1 MKDEHAF
8 NEPAFDGAIVEAWLK
23 AAADKLAQ
31 NRATINYFNHFP
43 VADSDTGTNMLATLE
58 AALEAIDHLHGKRDL
73 EAVTAAAAR
82 GALLGARGNSG
93 VILSQMLQALA
104 SHCEGRPRL
113 REVDLVDAF
122 AAMAA
127 GARQA
132 VSEPV
137 EGTILTA
144 LDRVVPAVLD
154 YLPQLAGGVA
164 PPGTGGQAG
173 AGLGANR
180 EAGGPHSG
188 VEAPTAALDANSVE
202 RLNGL
207 EELHPTIGLIV
218 LTATLAVADSIYAV
232 EEGPTPYPD
241 AGTIGLGV
249 ILAALSQLYG
259 ADPVYPDVF
268 QRMLTDLPEQWGG
281 QSETPSADE
290 FEVMYLLD
298 ATAATAQAVRQ
309 RLTEIGNSVAVTGAE
324 DEIGG
329 GLWQVHVHT
338 RQPLA
343 ALLAPRDVQLAHG
356 APSGLFA
363 SLPEEYSGRLSAQLG
378 WVASN
383 RFADLRH
390 VCVRYLQPVPWLSAA
405 EDPVSALS
413 SRAGVRMLERS
424 RHGAARTAAPQ
435 SAGLVAIT
443 RSPGLVEQLARTG
456 AVVVLLTSDVA
467 AHSRSAIDRAALET
481 GAPVVAVI
489 PCDAAA
495 ADVATSLDRSYR
507 RGHLHRRATRLFV
520 APSRNEMEM
529 LTVTLAQAAPL
540 PVGLGMAGQEAE
552 LAERARAALARLR
565 TVQHTGHVEE
575 AELVESLRELLRDE
589 PEVITFLVSGDAERA
604 LADQFAERL
613 QDLTDRSLYSGGL
626 ERTDRHGLEQ
636 MPQSTFSDLDVVVV
650 DAGTDVPGIL
660 LAAE

>member
-1 MKDEHAF
+1 MRDEHAF
-8 NEPAFDGAIVEAWLK
+8 KEPAFDGAIVEAWLK

-58 AALEAIDHLHGKRDL
+58 AALEAIDHMHGKRDL

-93 VILSQMLQALA
+93 VILSQMLQSLA
-104 SHCEGRPRL
+104 SYCEGRARL

-122 AAMAA
+122 EQMAL

-154 YLPQLAGGVA
+154 YLPQLAGGA
-164 PPGTGGQAG
+164 PAAG
-173 AGLGANR
+173 APGPERASDLG
-180 EAGGPHSG
+180 
-188 VEAPTAALDANSVE
+188 
-202 RLNGL
+202 
-207 EELHPTIGLIV
+207 ELQPTIGLVV
-218 LTATLAVADSIYAV
+218 LTATLAVADSIYSV
-232 EEGPTPYPD
+232 EAGPTPYPD

-249 ILAALSQLYG
+249 ILAALAQLYG

-268 QRMLTDLPEQWGG
+268 QRMLTDMPEQWGG
-281 QSETPSADE
+281 ESQTPLVDE

-298 ATAATAQAVRQ
+298 ASAATAQAVRE
-309 RLTEIGNSVAVTGAE
+309 RLTQIGNSVAVTGTE

-338 RQPLA
+338 KQPLA
-343 ALLAPRDVQLAHG
+343 ALLAPRDAQVAHG
-356 APSGLFA
+356 GTAGLFA
-363 SLPEEYSGRLSAQLG
+363 GLPEDFAGRCAAQLG
-378 WVASN
+378 WAASN

-390 VCVRYLQPVPWLSAA
+390 VCVRYLQPVSWLSAA
-405 EDPVSALS
+405 EDPVSALPGH
-413 SRAGVRMLERS
+413 AGVRMLERPGHAGG
-424 RHGAARTAAPQ
+424 RAATAQ
-435 SAGLVAIT
+435 GAGLVAIT

-456 AVVVLLTSDVA
+456 AVVVLLTSEVA

-481 GAPVVAVI
+481 GAPLVAVI
-489 PCDAAA
+489 PCDGAA
-495 ADVATSLDRSYR
+495 ADVAHALARSYR
-507 RGHLHRRATRLFV
+507 LGQLHRRATRLFV
-520 APSRNEMEM
+520 APSRNELEM
-529 LTVTLAQAAPL
+529 LAVTLAQAAPL
-540 PVGLGMAGQEAE
+540 PAGLGAQAQEEE
-552 LAERARAALARLR
+552 LGERARAALSRLR
-565 TVQHTGHVEE
+565 TAHHTGHVEE

-604 LADQFAERL
+604 LVDQVAERL
-613 QDLTDRSLYSGGL
+613 LDLTDRALYSGSL
-626 ERTDRHGLEQ
+626 DRTDRHGLERL
-636 MPQSTFSDLDVVVV
+636 PESTFADLDVVVV
-650 DAGTDVPGIL
+650 DAGTDVPSIL